1 MLYTKDE
8 RWILLK
14 KVIFGTHDE
23 NTLRQFENCLKVGNV
38 VGGALCA
45 DGHYGYSQPV
55 GGVIVYDGQIS
66 PSGVGYDIACGNK
79 AVKTN
84 LYYDDVKADLP
95 KIMDQIQ
102 EEIPFGVARTN
113 PERVD
118 HELFDDKDWDVFKRI
133 GKHEHDELKALAR
146 SQLGTTGSGNHYVDL
161 LIDKKTKEVWIGN
174 HFGSRGLGHRTATGF
189 LNLAKGREFS
199 AGNIQE
205 PMEQPPT
212 LLDIDSELGDM
223 YYRAMKLAGRYAY
236 AGRDYVI
243 DKVLNILGAEAT
255 FEVHNHHNY
264 AWKETHFGKEYI
276 VVRKGATPA
285 APGQLGFVG
294 GSMADI
300 SVILQGI
307 DSEKSR
313 NAFYSTIHGAGRIM
327 SRTKA
332 AGRMNWRTRKR
343 TGGLI
348 SEEKMMKAVKE
359 YGVELRGAGPDE
371 SPFVYRKL
379 KDVLKAHEGT
389 IEVLHTLKPIGVVM
403 AGD

>member
-1 MLYTKDE
+1 M
-8 RWILLK
+8 K
-14 KVIFGTHDE
+14 KVIFGHHDE
-23 NTLRQFENCLKVGNV
+23 NTLRQFENCLQVGKV

-84 LYYDDVKADLP
+84 LFYKDVKKDLA
-95 KIMDQIQ
+95 KIMDHIQ
-102 EEIPFGVARTN
+102 KNIHFGVAKTN

-118 HELFDDKDWDVFKRI
+118 HELFDDEDWNVFMQI

-161 LIDKKTKEVWIGN
+161 LIDKKTEEVWIGN
-174 HFGSRGLGHRTATGF
+174 HFGSRGFGHRTATGF
-189 LNLAKGREFS
+189 LNLAKGRDFD
-199 AGNIQE
+199 AGNIND

-212 LLDIDSELGDM
+212 LFDLNSELGDM
-223 YYRAMKLAGRYAY
+223 YFRAMQLAGRYAY

-243 DKVLNILGAEAT
+243 NQVLKILGAEAVE
-255 FEVHNHHNY
+255 EVHNHHNY
-264 AWKETHFGKEYI
+264 AWKEKHFGKEYI

-285 APGQLGFVG
+285 APGQKGFVG

-300 SVILQGI
+300 SVILQGR

-313 NAFYSTIHGAGRIM
+313 EAFYSTIHGAGRIM

-332 AGRMNWRTRKR
+332 AGRMNWRTKKR
-343 TGGLI
+343 RGGLI
-348 SEEKMMKAVKE
+348 SEEKMMKAVE
-359 YGVELRGAGPDE
+359 AYGVELRGAGPDE

-389 IEVLHTLKPIGVVM
+389 IDILNILKPIGVVM

>member
-1 MLYTKDE
+1 M
-8 RWILLK
+8 K
-14 KVIFGTHDE
+14 KVIFGHHDE
-23 NTLRQFENCLKVGNV
+23 NTLRQFENCLQVGKV

-84 LYYDDVKADLP
+84 LFYKDVKKDLA
-95 KIMDQIQ
+95 KIMDHIQ
-102 EEIPFGVARTN
+102 KNIHFGVAKTN

-118 HELFDDKDWDVFKRI
+118 HELFDDEDWNVFMQI
-133 GKHEHDELKALAR
+133 GKHEHDALKALAR

-161 LIDKKTKEVWIGN
+161 LIDKKTEEVWIGN
-174 HFGSRGLGHRTATGF
+174 HFGSRGFGHRTATGF
-189 LNLAKGREFS
+189 LNLAKGRDFD
-199 AGNIQE
+199 AGNIND

-212 LLDIDSELGDM
+212 LFDLNSELGDM
-223 YYRAMKLAGRYAY
+223 YFRAMQLAGRYAY

-243 DKVLNILGAEAT
+243 DQVLKILGAEAVE
-255 FEVHNHHNY
+255 EVHNHHNY
-264 AWKETHFGKEYI
+264 AWKEKHFGKEYI

-285 APGQLGFVG
+285 APGQKGFVG

-300 SVILQGI
+300 SVILQGR

-313 NAFYSTIHGAGRIM
+313 EAFYSTIHGAGRIM

-332 AGRMNWRTRKR
+332 AGRMNWRTKKR
-343 TGGLI
+343 RGGLI
-348 SEEKMMKAVKE
+348 SEEKMMKAVE
-359 YGVELRGAGPDE
+359 AYGVELRGAGPDE

-389 IEVLHTLKPIGVVM
+389 IDILNILKPIGVVM

>member
-1 MLYTKDE
+1 M
-8 RWILLK
+8 RK
-14 KVIFGTHDE
+14 KIFGHHDE
-23 NTLRQFENCLKVGNV
+23 ATLRQFENCLNTGNV
-38 VGGALCA
+38 VGGTLCA

-79 AVKTN
+79 AVKTDLHYKDIKN
-84 LYYDDVKADLP
+84 QLP
-95 KIMDQIQ
+95 KIMDLLQKNIQ
-102 EEIPFGVARTN
+102 FGISKTN

-118 HELFDDKDWDVFKRI
+118 HELFDNEDWDVFKRI

-146 SQLGTTGSGNHYVDL
+146 SQLGTTGSGNHYVDI
-161 LIDKKTKEVWIGN
+161 LIDKKTEEVWIGN
-174 HFGSRGLGHRTATGF
+174 HFGSRGFGHKTATGF

-212 LLDIDSELGDM
+212 LLDINSELGDM

-243 DKVLNILGAEAT
+243 EKVLKLIGAEAKL
-255 FEVHNHHNY
+255 EVHNHHNY
-264 AWKETHFGKEYI
+264 AWKETHFGKECI
-276 VVRKGATPA
+276 IVRKGATPA

-300 SVILQGI
+300 SVILEGV
-307 DSEKSR
+307 DSEASR
-313 NAFYSTIHGAGRIM
+313 NAFYSTVHGAGRIM

-343 TGGLI
+343 AGGLI
-348 SEEKMMKAVKE
+348 SEEQMMKAVKS

-379 KDVLKAHEGT
+379 KEVLKAHEGT
-389 IEVLHTLKPIGVVM
+389 INILHVLKPVGVLM

>member
-1 MLYTKDE
+1 MH
-8 RWILLK
+8 
-14 KVIFGTHDE
+14 KVIFGQHDAA
-23 NTLRQFENCLKVGNV
+23 TLRQFENCLQTGNV
-38 VGGALCA
+38 VGAALCA

-84 LYYDDVKADLP
+84 LHYEDIKDDLP
-95 KIMDQIQ
+95 KIMDELKRKIL
-102 EEIPFGVARTN
+102 FGISRTN
-113 PERVD
+113 PNPVD
-118 HELFDDKDWDVFKRI
+118 HELFDDDDWEVFKRI
-133 GKHEHDELKALAR
+133 GKNVHDELKALAR
-146 SQLGTTGSGNHYVDL
+146 SQLGTTGSGNHYVDI
-161 LIDKKTKEVWIGN
+161 LIDKKTEEVWVGN
-174 HFGSRGLGHRTATGF
+174 HFGSRGFGHKTATGF
-189 LNLAKGREFS
+189 LNLAKGRDFL

-243 DKVLNILGAEAT
+243 DLVLDVLGAEAT

-300 SVILQGI
+300 SVILEGV

-313 NAFYSTIHGAGRIM
+313 NAFYSTVHGAGRIM

-332 AGRMNWRTRKR
+332 AGKLNWRTGKR
-343 TGGLI
+343 TGGVI
-348 SEEKMMKAVKE
+348 SREQMMKAVKR
-359 YGVELRGAGPDE
+359 YGVELRGGGTDE

-379 KDVLKAHEGT
+379 KEVLKAHEGT
-389 IEVLHTLKPIGVVM
+389 IRVLHELKPVGVLM

>member
-1 MLYTKDE
+1 M
-8 RWILLK
+8 K
-14 KVIFGTHDE
+14 KVIFGNHDD
-23 NTLRQFENCLKVGNV
+23 NTLRQFEQCLNTGNV

-84 LYYDDVKADLP
+84 LLYKDIKKNLP
-95 KIMDQIQ
+95 KIMDMIQ
-102 EEIPFGVARTN
+102 KKIHFGIAQAN

-118 HELFDDKDWDVFKRI
+118 HELFDDEDWQVFKQV
-133 GKHEHDELKALAR
+133 GKHEHDELKSLAR
-146 SQLGTTGSGNHYVDL
+146 KQLGTTGSGNHYVDI
-161 LIDKKTKEVWIGN
+161 LIDQKTDEVWIGN
-174 HFGSRGLGHRTATGF
+174 HFGSRGFGHRTATGF
-189 LNLAKGREFS
+189 LNLSKDLDFN
-199 AGNIQE
+199 AGNIND

-212 LLDIDSELGDM
+212 LFDLNSELGDM

-243 DKVLNILGAEAT
+243 NKVLDIIGAEAT

-264 AWKETHFGKEYI
+264 AWKEEHFGKEYI

-300 SVILQGI
+300 SVILQGV

-313 NAFYSTIHGAGRIM
+313 DAFYSTVHGAGRVM

-332 AGRMNWRTRKR
+332 AGKMNWRTRKR
-343 TGGLI
+343 LGGLI
-348 SEEKMMKAVKE
+348 SEDKMMKAVKD
-359 YGVELRGAGPDE
+359 YGVELRGGGTDE
-371 SPFVYRKL
+371 SPFVYRRL
-379 KDVLKAHEGT
+379 KEVLRAHEGT
-389 IEVLHTLKPIGVVM
+389 IEVLKVLKPVGVVM

>member
-1 MLYTKDE
+1 M
-8 RWILLK
+8 K
-14 KVIFGTHDE
+14 KVIFGTHDD
-23 NTLRQFENCLKVGNV
+23 NTLRQFNHCLKTGRV

-55 GGVIVYDGQIS
+55 GGVVVYDGQIS

-84 LYYDDVKADLP
+84 LVYEDIKDDLG
-95 KIMDQIQ
+95 KIMDEIQ
-102 EEIPFGVARTN
+102 DRIPFGVSRTN
-113 PERVD
+113 PTPVD
-118 HELFDDKDWDVFKRI
+118 HELFDDEDWQVFQRI
-133 GKHEHDELKALAR
+133 DQKVHDELKALAH

-161 LIDKKTKEVWIGN
+161 LIDQKTKEVWIGN
-174 HFGSRGLGHRTATGF
+174 HFGSRGFGHRTATGF
-189 LNLAKGREFS
+189 LNLAKGREFT
-199 AGNIQE
+199 AGNIRE
-205 PMEQPPT
+205 SMEVAPT
-212 LLDIDSELGDM
+212 LLEIDSELGDM
-223 YYRAMKLAGRYAY
+223 YYRAMKLAGKYAY

-243 DKVLNILGAEAT
+243 DQVLDILGAEAT

-300 SVILQGI
+300 SVILRGV

-313 NAFYSTIHGAGRIM
+313 EAFYSTVHGAGRIM

-332 AGRMNWRTRKR
+332 AGKMNWKTKKR

-348 SEEKMMKAVKE
+348 SEEKMHKAVE
-359 YGVELRGAGPDE
+359 AYGVELRGAGPDE

-389 IEVLHTLKPIGVVM
+389 IEILHTLKPIGVVM

>member
-1 MLYTKDE
+1 M
-8 RWILLK
+8 
-14 KVIFGTHDE
+14 
-23 NTLRQFENCLKVGNV
+23 
-38 VGGALCA
+38 
-45 DGHYGYSQPV
+45 
-55 GGVIVYDGQIS
+55 
-66 PSGVGYDIACGNK
+66 
-79 AVKTN
+79 KTN
-84 LYYDDVKADLP
+84 LHYEDIKDDLP
-95 KIMDQIQ
+95 KIMDELKRKIL
-102 EEIPFGVARTN
+102 FGISRTN
-113 PERVD
+113 PNPVD
-118 HELFDDKDWDVFKRI
+118 HELFDDDDWEVFKRI
-133 GKHEHDELKALAR
+133 GKKVHDELKALAR
-146 SQLGTTGSGNHYVDL
+146 SQLGTTGSGNHYVDI
-161 LIDKKTKEVWIGN
+161 LIDKKTEEVWVGN
-174 HFGSRGLGHRTATGF
+174 HFGSRGFGHKTATGF
-189 LNLAKGREFS
+189 LNLAKGRDFL

-243 DKVLNILGAEAT
+243 DLVLDVLGAEAT

-300 SVILQGI
+300 SVILEGV

-313 NAFYSTIHGAGRIM
+313 NAFYSTVHGAGRIM

-332 AGRMNWRTRKR
+332 AGKLNWRTGKR
-343 TGGLI
+343 TGGVI
-348 SEEKMMKAVKE
+348 SREQMMKAVKR
-359 YGVELRGAGPDE
+359 YGVELRGGGTDE

-379 KDVLKAHEGT
+379 KEVLKAHEGT
-389 IEVLHTLKPIGVVM
+389 IRVLHELKPVGVLM